1 MYIHIYVNASAKL
14 HVHVYTCNLM
24 CYSQCSA
31 MDSISHSWTPEEVC
45 KELANIEQSLEVRK
59 TLFEVVREWSV
70 LEKEWSEC
78 PLKTLKVEALQQ
90 KANIFIHTIDYL
102 ERS

>member
-1 MYIHIYVNASAKL
+1 MGAYLICFFL
-14 HVHVYTCNLM
+14 F
-24 CYSQCSA
+24 SA

-45 KELANIEQSLEVRK
+45 KELASIEQSLEVRK

-70 LEKEWSEC
+70 LEKEWSDS
-78 PLKTLKVEALQQ
+78 PLKALKIETLQQ
-90 KANIFIHTIDYL
+90 KSNTFVHTIDYL